1 MNTKIPITIV
11 TGFLGV
17 GKTTLVH
24 NMLKNANGK
33 RIAVLV
39 NEFGDVDVD
48 GQLIAPSDCG
58 DEDCN
63 LVQLPNGCICCT
75 VQEEFLPSMLQLL
88 ERKHEI
94 DHIVIETSGLSMP
107 KPLVKAVNWPDL
119 KPHIT
124 IDAVITVVDAVG
136 IATGEI
142 CDRERV
148 QAQRLA
154 DDTLDHETPIEELFL
169 DQLTC
174 ADLVLVSKRD
184 LVDAQK
190 FSEIIKIIEDKARPN
205 VKIVPVKNGVLDNA
219 LLLGIEASAEN
230 DVANRHSIHEE
241 HHKHGHHHHHND
253 DIKSV
258 LLEYPETKDIKS
270 LVSELKALVEKHEI
284 YRIKGFVNI
293 PNKPMR
299 MVLQGVGT
307 RFDYY
312 FEKPWAANEVRK
324 TSIVV
329 IGRNIALSEE
339 NEVIT
344 AVHHH
349 DHSHDHSHS
358 HDHNHS
364 H

>member
-1 MNTKIPITIV
+1 MNKKIPITIV

-39 NEFGDVDVD
+39 NEFGEVDVD
-48 GQLIAPSDCG
+48 GQLIASSECG
-58 DEDCN
+58 EQGCN

-88 ERKHEI
+88 ERKEEI

-154 DDTLDHETPIEELFL
+154 DDSLDHETPIEELFL
-169 DQLTC
+169 DQLVC

-184 LVDAQK
+184 LVDDQK
-190 FSEIIKIIEDKARPN
+190 FEEIEKLIAAKARPN
-205 VKIVPVKNGVLDNA
+205 IKIIPVENGELDNT
-219 LLLGIEASAEN
+219 LLLGIEASAED
-230 DVANRHSIHEE
+230 DVDNRHSIHEE
-241 HHKHGHHHHHND
+241 HHKSGNHHHHND
-253 DIKSV
+253 DIKTV
-258 LLEYPETKDIKS
+258 LLEYSETSDI
-270 LVSELKALVEKHEI
+270 KALVKDLKKLVEDHEI

-299 MVLQGVGT
+299 MVLQGVGS

-312 FEKPWAANEVRK
+312 FERPWGENEERK
-324 TSIVV
+324 TSLVV
-329 IGRNIALSEE
+329 IGKNIELTKN
-339 NEVIT
+339 NEVT
-344 AVHHH
+344 THV
-349 DHSHDHSHS
+349 HSHNHGHSHA
-358 HDHNHS
+358 H
-364 H
+364 

>member
-1 MNTKIPITIV
+1 MKKIPITIV

-24 NMLKNANGK
+24 NMLRNANGK

-39 NEFGDVDVD
+39 NEFGEVDVD
-48 GQLIAPSDCG
+48 GELIGSAGS
-58 DEDCN
+58 EEEEEAN

-88 ERKHEI
+88 ERKEEI

-124 IDAVITVVDAVG
+124 IDSVITVVDAVG

-148 QAQRLA
+148 QAQRLT
-154 DDTLDHETPIEELFL
+154 DDSLDHETPIEELFL

-174 ADLVLVSKRD
+174 ADLILMSKRD
-184 LVDAQK
+184 LVD
-190 FSEIIKIIEDKARPN
+190 EDKFEEVKAIVSNKARSN
-205 VKIVPVKNGVLDNA
+205 TKIVPVVKGEIDNSV
-219 LLLGIEASAEN
+219 LLGIEAAAED
-230 DVANRHSIHEE
+230 DVDNRHSIHEE

-253 DIKSV
+253 DIENM
-258 LLEYPETKDIKS
+258 LLEYPETNDIKE
-270 LVSELKALVEKHEI
+270 LVTELKEMVSDKEI

-293 PNKPMR
+293 PEKPMR
-299 MVLQGVGT
+299 MVLQGVGD

-312 FEKPWAANEVRK
+312 FERPWREGEDRL
-324 TSIVV
+324 TRLVV
-329 IGRNIALSEE
+329 IGKELSNVE
-339 NEVIT
+339 
-344 AVHHH
+344 
-349 DHSHDHSHS
+349 
-358 HDHNHS
+358 
-364 H
+364 

>member
-1 MNTKIPITIV
+1 MNKKIPITIV

-39 NEFGDVDVD
+39 NEFGEVDVD
-48 GQLIAPSDCG
+48 GQLIASSECDDDG
-58 DEDCN
+58 CN
-63 LVQLPNGCICCT
+63 LIQLPNGCICCT

-88 ERKHEI
+88 ERKDEI

-148 QAQRLA
+148 QKQRLA
-154 DDTLDHETPIEELFL
+154 DDSLDHETPIEELFL
-169 DQLTC
+169 DQLSC

-184 LVDAQK
+184 LIDDEK
-190 FSEIIKIIEDKARPN
+190 FEEVTKVIIDKARPN
-205 VKIVPVKNGVLDNA
+205 TKIVPVINGELDNA
-219 LLLGIEASAEN
+219 LLLGVGASAE
-230 DVANRHSIHEE
+230 DDLENRHSIHEE
-241 HHKHGHHHHHND
+241 HHKSGNHHHHND
-253 DIKSV
+253 DIKTI
-258 LLEYPETKDIKS
+258 LLEYSETTDI
-270 LVSELKALVEKHEI
+270 KALVKDLKVLTKQHEI

-299 MVLQGVGT
+299 MVLQGVGS

-312 FEKPWAANEVRK
+312 FERPWGENEERK
-324 TSIVV
+324 TSLVV
-329 IGRNIALSEE
+329 IGKNIELTKN

-344 AVHHH
+344 HINAHYHTH
-349 DHSHDHSHS
+349 
-358 HDHNHS
+358 
-364 H
+364 

>member
-1 MNTKIPITIV
+1 MNKIPITIV

-39 NEFGDVDVD
+39 NEFGEVDVD
-48 GQLIAPSDCG
+48 GQLIVSSECG
-58 DEDCN
+58 DDGCN
-63 LVQLPNGCICCT
+63 LIQLPNGCICCT

-88 ERKHEI
+88 ERKEEI

-124 IDAVITVVDAVG
+124 IDSVITVVDAVG

-148 QAQRLA
+148 QAQRLL
-154 DDTLDHETPIEELFL
+154 DDSLDHETPIEELFL
-169 DQLTC
+169 DQLAC

-184 LVDAQK
+184 LVDDEK
-190 FSEIIKIIEDKARPN
+190 FDEITQIIAAKARPN
-205 VKIVPVKNGVLDNA
+205 TKIIPVINGELNNA
-219 LLLGIEASAEN
+219 LLLGVEASAED
-230 DVANRHSIHEE
+230 DVDNRHSIHEE
-241 HHKHGHHHHHND
+241 HHKSGNHHHHND
-253 DIKSV
+253 DIKTV
-258 LLEYPETKDIKS
+258 LLQYTETEDVKALVKD
-270 LVSELKALVEKHEI
+270 LKALVEKHEI

-299 MVLQGVGT
+299 MVLQGVGS

-312 FEKPWAANEVRK
+312 FERLWGENEERK
-324 TSIVV
+324 TKLVV
-329 IGRNIALSEE
+329 IGKNIELTKN
-339 NEVIT
+339 NEVE
-344 AVHHH
+344 
-349 DHSHDHSHS
+349 SHSHS
-358 HDHNHS
+358 HGHS
-364 H
+364 HSH

>member
-1 MNTKIPITIV
+1 MNKKIPITIV

-39 NEFGDVDVD
+39 NEFGEVDVD
-48 GQLIAPSDCG
+48 GQLIASSECG
-58 DEDCN
+58 DEGCN

-88 ERKHEI
+88 ERKEEI

-107 KPLVKAVNWPDL
+107 KPLVKAVKLADL

-154 DDTLDHETPIEELFL
+154 DDSLDHETPIEELFL
-169 DQLTC
+169 DQLVC

-184 LVDAQK
+184 LVDDEK
-190 FSEIIKIIEDKARPN
+190 FEEIEKLIAAKARPN
-205 VKIVPVKNGVLDNA
+205 IKIIPVENGELDNT
-219 LLLGIEASAEN
+219 LLLGIEASAED
-230 DVANRHSIHEE
+230 DVDNRHSIHEE
-241 HHKHGHHHHHND
+241 HHKSGNHHHHND
-253 DIKSV
+253 DIKTV
-258 LLEYPETKDIKS
+258 LLEYSETSDI
-270 LVSELKALVEKHEI
+270 KALVKDLKKLVEDHEI

-299 MVLQGVGT
+299 MVLQGVGS

-312 FEKPWAANEVRK
+312 FERPWGENEERK

-329 IGRNIALSEE
+329 IGKNIELTKN

-344 AVHHH
+344 HV
-349 DHSHDHSHS
+349 HSHNHGHSHA
-358 HDHNHS
+358 H
-364 H
+364 

>member
-1 MNTKIPITIV
+1 MNKKIPITIV

-39 NEFGDVDVD
+39 NEFGEVDVD
-48 GQLIAPSDCG
+48 GQLIASSECG
-58 DEDCN
+58 EQGCN

-88 ERKHEI
+88 ERKEEI

-136 IATGEI
+136 VATGEI

-154 DDTLDHETPIEELFL
+154 DDSLDHETPIEELFL
-169 DQLTC
+169 DQLVC

-184 LVDAQK
+184 LVDDEK
-190 FSEIIKIIEDKARPN
+190 FEEIEKLISDKARPN
-205 VKIVPVKNGVLDNA
+205 IKIIPVENGELDNT
-219 LLLGIEASAEN
+219 LLLGIEASAED
-230 DVANRHSIHEE
+230 DVDNRHSIHEE
-241 HHKHGHHHHHND
+241 HHKSGNHHHHND
-253 DIKSV
+253 DIKTV
-258 LLEYPETKDIKS
+258 LLEYSETTDI
-270 LVSELKALVEKHEI
+270 KALVKDLKKLVEDHEI

-299 MVLQGVGT
+299 MVLQGVGA

-312 FEKPWAANEVRK
+312 FERPWGENEERK
-324 TSIVV
+324 TSLVV
-329 IGRNIALSEE
+329 IGKNIELTKN
-339 NEVIT
+339 NEVT
-344 AVHHH
+344 THV
-349 DHSHDHSHS
+349 HSHNHGHSHA
-358 HDHNHS
+358 H
-364 H
+364 

>member
-1 MNTKIPITIV
+1 MNKKIPITIV

-39 NEFGDVDVD
+39 NEFGEVDVD
-48 GQLIAPSDCG
+48 GQLIASSECG
-58 DEDCN
+58 EQGCN

-88 ERKHEI
+88 ERKEEI

-154 DDTLDHETPIEELFL
+154 DDSLDHETPIEELFL
-169 DQLTC
+169 DQLVC

-184 LVDAQK
+184 LVDDEK
-190 FSEIIKIIEDKARPN
+190 FEEIEKLISAKARPN
-205 VKIVPVKNGVLDNA
+205 IKIIPVENGELDNT
-219 LLLGIEASAEN
+219 LLLGIEASAED
-230 DVANRHSIHEE
+230 DVDNRHSIHEE
-241 HHKHGHHHHHND
+241 HHKSGNHHHHND
-253 DIKSV
+253 DIKTV
-258 LLEYPETKDIKS
+258 LLEYSQTSDI
-270 LVSELKALVEKHEI
+270 KALVKDLKKLVEDHEI

-299 MVLQGVGT
+299 MVLQGVGA

-312 FEKPWAANEVRK
+312 FERLWGENEERK
-324 TSIVV
+324 TSLVV
-329 IGRNIALSEE
+329 IGKNIELTKN

-344 AVHHH
+344 HV
-349 DHSHDHSHS
+349 HSHNHGHSHA
-358 HDHNHS
+358 H
-364 H
+364 

>member
-1 MNTKIPITIV
+1 MNKKIPITIV

-24 NMLKNANGK
+24 HMLKNANGK

-39 NEFGDVDVD
+39 NEFGEVDVD
-48 GQLIAPSDCG
+48 GQLIASSECD
-58 DEDCN
+58 DEGCN
-63 LVQLPNGCICCT
+63 LIQLPNGCICCT

-88 ERKHEI
+88 ERKDEI

-136 IATGEI
+136 VATGEI

-154 DDTLDHETPIEELFL
+154 DDSLDHETPIEELFL

-184 LVDAQK
+184 LVDNDK
-190 FSEIIKIIEDKARPN
+190 FEEITKIIATKARPN
-205 VKIVPVKNGVLDNA
+205 TKIIPVENGQLDNA
-219 LLLGIEASAEN
+219 LLLGVQASVED
-230 DVANRHSIHEE
+230 DVDNRHSIHEE
-241 HHKHGHHHHHND
+241 NHKHGHHHHHND
-253 DIKSV
+253 DIKTV
-258 LLEYPETKDIKS
+258 LLETTQTNDI
-270 LVSELKALVEKHEI
+270 KALVKELKTLTEQHEI

-312 FEKPWAANEVRK
+312 FERLWNKNEQRK
-324 TSIVV
+324 TSLVV
-329 IGRNIALSEE
+329 IGKNIELTK
-339 NEVIT
+339 NNQVIT
-344 AVHHH
+344 HLDNHNH
-349 DHSHDHSHS
+349 EHSHTH
-358 HDHNHS
+358 
-364 H
+364 

>member
-1 MNTKIPITIV
+1 MNKKIPITIV

-39 NEFGDVDVD
+39 NEFGEVDVD
-48 GQLIAPSDCG
+48 GQLIASSECG
-58 DEDCN
+58 EQGCN

-88 ERKHEI
+88 ERKDEI

-124 IDAVITVVDAVG
+124 IDAVITVVDAIG

-154 DDTLDHETPIEELFL
+154 DDSLDHETPIEELFL
-169 DQLTC
+169 DQLVC

-184 LVDAQK
+184 LVDDQK
-190 FSEIIKIIEDKARPN
+190 FEEIEKLISAKARPN
-205 VKIVPVKNGVLDNA
+205 IKIIPVENGELDNT
-219 LLLGIEASAEN
+219 LLLGIEASAED
-230 DVANRHSIHEE
+230 DVDNRHSIHEE
-241 HHKHGHHHHHND
+241 HHKSGNHHHHND
-253 DIKSV
+253 DIKTV
-258 LLEYPETKDIKS
+258 LLEHTETSDI
-270 LVSELKALVEKHEI
+270 KALVKDLKKLVEDHEI

-299 MVLQGVGT
+299 MVLQGVGA

-312 FEKPWAANEVRK
+312 FERPWGENEERK
-324 TSIVV
+324 TSLVV
-329 IGRNIALSEE
+329 IGKNIELTKN
-339 NEVIT
+339 NEVT
-344 AVHHH
+344 THV
-349 DHSHDHSHS
+349 HSHNHGHSHA
-358 HDHNHS
+358 H
-364 H
+364 

>member
-1 MNTKIPITIV
+1 MNKKIPITIV

-39 NEFGDVDVD
+39 NEFGEVDVD
-48 GQLIAPSDCG
+48 GQLIASSECG
-58 DEDCN
+58 DEGCN

-88 ERKHEI
+88 ERKEEI

-154 DDTLDHETPIEELFL
+154 DDSLDHETPIEELFL
-169 DQLTC
+169 DQLAC

-184 LVDAQK
+184 LVDDEK
-190 FSEIIKIIEDKARPN
+190 FEEIEKLISAKARPN
-205 VKIVPVKNGVLDNA
+205 IKIIPVENGELDNT
-219 LLLGIEASAEN
+219 LLLGIEASAED
-230 DVANRHSIHEE
+230 DVDNRHSIHEE
-241 HHKHGHHHHHND
+241 HHKSGNHHHHND
-253 DIKSV
+253 DIKTV
-258 LLEYPETKDIKS
+258 LLEYSETSDI
-270 LVSELKALVEKHEI
+270 KALVKDLKKLVEDHEI

-299 MVLQGVGT
+299 MVLQGVGS

-312 FEKPWAANEVRK
+312 FERPWGENEERK
-324 TSIVV
+324 TSLVV
-329 IGRNIALSEE
+329 IGKNIDLTKN

-344 AVHHH
+344 HV
-349 DHSHDHSHS
+349 HSHGHSHA
-358 HDHNHS
+358 H
-364 H
+364 

>member
-1 MNTKIPITIV
+1 MKKIPITII

-39 NEFGDVDVD
+39 NEFGEVDVD
-48 GQLIAPSDCG
+48 GELIGSAGCEE
-58 DEDCN
+58 DECN

-88 ERKHEI
+88 ERKEDI

-136 IATGEI
+136 LATGEI

-169 DQLTC
+169 DQINC
-174 ADLVLVSKRD
+174 ADLILLSKRD
-184 LVDAQK
+184 LIDDEK
-190 FSEIIKIIEDKARPN
+190 FEEVEKVIMGKARNGAKILPV
-205 VKIVPVKNGVLDNA
+205 VKGEIDNA
-219 LLLGIEASAEN
+219 VLLGIEASAED
-230 DVANRHSIHEE
+230 DVDNRHSIHEE

-253 DIKSV
+253 DIENM
-258 LLEYPETKDIKS
+258 LLEYPETADI
-270 LVSELKALVEKHEI
+270 KALVKELKEMVKEKEI

-293 PNKPMR
+293 PNKAMR
-299 MVLQGVGT
+299 MVLQGVGE

-312 FEKPWAANEVRK
+312 FDRNWKDGEERI
-324 TSIVV
+324 TRLVV
-329 IGRNIALSEE
+329 IGKELTGESKG
-339 NEVIT
+339 
-344 AVHHH
+344 
-349 DHSHDHSHS
+349 HSHS
-358 HDHNHS
+358 HDHHT

>member
-1 MNTKIPITIV
+1 MNKKIPITIV

-39 NEFGDVDVD
+39 NEFGEVDVD
-48 GQLIAPSDCG
+48 GQLIASSECG
-58 DEDCN
+58 EQGCN

-88 ERKHEI
+88 ERKEEI

-154 DDTLDHETPIEELFL
+154 DDSLDHETPIEELFL
-169 DQLTC
+169 DQLAC

-184 LVDAQK
+184 LVDDQK
-190 FSEIIKIIEDKARPN
+190 IEEIEKLISAKARPN
-205 VKIVPVKNGVLDNA
+205 IKIIPVENGELDNT
-219 LLLGIEASAEN
+219 LLLGIEASAED
-230 DVANRHSIHEE
+230 DVDNRHSIHEE
-241 HHKHGHHHHHND
+241 HHKSGNHHHHND
-253 DIKSV
+253 DIKTV
-258 LLEYPETKDIKS
+258 LLEYSETSDI
-270 LVSELKALVEKHEI
+270 KALVKDLKKLVEDHEI

-299 MVLQGVGT
+299 MVLQGVGS

-312 FEKPWAANEVRK
+312 FERPWGENEERK
-324 TSIVV
+324 TSLVV
-329 IGRNIALSEE
+329 IGKNIDLTKN

-344 AVHHH
+344 HV
-349 DHSHDHSHS
+349 HSHGHSHA
-358 HDHNHS
+358 H
-364 H
+364 

>member
-1 MNTKIPITIV
+1 MNKKIPITIV

-39 NEFGDVDVD
+39 NEFGEVDVD
-48 GQLIAPSDCG
+48 GQLIASSECDDDG
-58 DEDCN
+58 CN
-63 LVQLPNGCICCT
+63 LIQLPNGCICCT

-88 ERKHEI
+88 ERKEEI

-169 DQLTC
+169 DQLSC

-184 LVDAQK
+184 LIDDEK
-190 FSEIIKIIEDKARPN
+190 FKEVTKVIVDKARAN
-205 VKIVPVKNGVLDNA
+205 TKIVPVIKGEVDNA
-219 LLLGIEASAEN
+219 VLLGIEASAE
-230 DVANRHSIHEE
+230 DDLDNRHSIHEE
-241 HHKHGHHHHHND
+241 HHKSGNHHHHND
-253 DIKSV
+253 DIKTV
-258 LLEYPETKDIKS
+258 LLEYPETSDIKA
-270 LVSELKALVEKHEI
+270 LVKNLKALTEKNEI

-299 MVLQGVGT
+299 MVLQGVGS

-312 FEKPWAANEVRK
+312 FERAWGTNETRK
-324 TSIVV
+324 TSLVV
-329 IGRNIALSEE
+329 IGKNIKLTEK

-344 AVHHH
+344 HA
-349 DHSHDHSHS
+349 HSHDHHEHGHSHS
-358 HDHNHS
+358 H
-364 H
+364 

>member
-1 MNTKIPITIV
+1 MNKKIPITIV

-39 NEFGDVDVD
+39 NEFGEVDVD
-48 GQLIAPSDCG
+48 GQLISSSECG
-58 DEDCN
+58 EQGCN

-88 ERKHEI
+88 ERKDEI

-154 DDTLDHETPIEELFL
+154 DDSLDHETPIEELFL
-169 DQLTC
+169 DQLAC

-184 LVDAQK
+184 LVDDQK
-190 FSEIIKIIEDKARPN
+190 FEEIEKLISAKARPN
-205 VKIVPVKNGVLDNA
+205 IKIIPVENGELDNT
-219 LLLGIEASAEN
+219 LLLGIEASAED
-230 DVANRHSIHEE
+230 DVDNRHSIHEE
-241 HHKHGHHHHHND
+241 HHKSGNHHHHND
-253 DIKSV
+253 DIKTV
-258 LLEYPETKDIKS
+258 LLEYSETSDI
-270 LVSELKALVEKHEI
+270 KALVKDLKKLVEDHEI

-299 MVLQGVGT
+299 MVLQGVGS

-312 FEKPWAANEVRK
+312 FERLWGENEERK
-324 TSIVV
+324 TSLVV
-329 IGRNIALSEE
+329 IGKNIELTKN

-344 AVHHH
+344 HV
-349 DHSHDHSHS
+349 HSHNHGHSHA
-358 HDHNHS
+358 H
-364 H
+364 

>member
-1 MNTKIPITIV
+1 MNKKIPITIV

-39 NEFGDVDVD
+39 NEFGEVDVD
-48 GQLIAPSDCG
+48 GQLIASSECG
-58 DEDCN
+58 DEGCN

-88 ERKHEI
+88 ERKEEI

-154 DDTLDHETPIEELFL
+154 DDSLDHETPIEELFL
-169 DQLTC
+169 DQLVC

-184 LVDAQK
+184 LVDDQK
-190 FSEIIKIIEDKARPN
+190 FEEIEKLISAKARPN
-205 VKIVPVKNGVLDNA
+205 IKIIPVENGELDNT
-219 LLLGIEASAEN
+219 LLLGIEASAED
-230 DVANRHSIHEE
+230 DVDNRHSIHEE
-241 HHKHGHHHHHND
+241 HHKSGNHHHHND
-253 DIKSV
+253 DIKTV
-258 LLEYPETKDIKS
+258 LLEYSETSDI
-270 LVSELKALVEKHEI
+270 KALVKDLKKLVEDHEI

-299 MVLQGVGT
+299 MVLQGVGS

-312 FEKPWAANEVRK
+312 FERPWGENEERK
-324 TSIVV
+324 TSLVV
-329 IGRNIALSEE
+329 IGKNIELTKN

-344 AVHHH
+344 
-349 DHSHDHSHS
+349 HSHS
-358 HDHNHS
+358 HGHS
-364 H
+364 HAH

>member
-1 MNTKIPITIV
+1 MKKIPITIV

-39 NEFGDVDVD
+39 NEFGEVDVD
-48 GQLIAPSDCG
+48 GELIGSAGCEE
-58 DEDCN
+58 DECN
-63 LVQLPNGCICCT
+63 LIQLPNGCICCT

-88 ERKHEI
+88 ERKDDI

-119 KPHIT
+119 KPHVT

-154 DDTLDHETPIEELFL
+154 DDSLDHETPIEELFL
-169 DQLTC
+169 DQLNC
-174 ADLVLVSKRD
+174 ADLILLSKRD
-184 LVDAQK
+184 LIDDDK
-190 FSEIIKIIEDKARPN
+190 FKEVEQIITNKARPN
-205 VKIVPVKNGVLDNA
+205 AKIVPVIKGEIDNA
-219 LLLGIEASAEN
+219 VLLGIEASAED
-230 DVANRHSIHEE
+230 DVDNRHSIHEE
-241 HHKHGHHHHHND
+241 HHKGGHHHHHND
-253 DIKSV
+253 DIENK
-258 LLEYPETKDIKS
+258 LLEYPETADIKV
-270 LVSELKALVEKHEI
+270 LVKELKTMVKENEI

-299 MVLQGVGT
+299 MVLQGVGE

-312 FEKPWAANEVRK
+312 FDREWKADEERK
-324 TSIVV
+324 TRLVV
-329 IGRNIALSEE
+329 IGKHLTEE
-339 NEVIT
+339 SK
-344 AVHHH
+344 AKA
-349 DHSHDHSHS
+349 HSHAH
-358 HDHNHS
+358 
-364 H
+364 

>member
-1 MNTKIPITIV
+1 MNKKIPITIV

-39 NEFGDVDVD
+39 NEFGEVDVD
-48 GQLIAPSDCG
+48 GQLIASSECG
-58 DEDCN
+58 EQGCN

-88 ERKHEI
+88 ERKEEI

-154 DDTLDHETPIEELFL
+154 DDSLDHETPIEELFL
-169 DQLTC
+169 DQLGC

-184 LVDAQK
+184 LVDDEK
-190 FSEIIKIIEDKARPN
+190 FEEIEKLIAAKARPN
-205 VKIVPVKNGVLDNA
+205 IKIIPVENGKLDNT
-219 LLLGIEASAEN
+219 LLLGIEASAED
-230 DVANRHSIHEE
+230 DVDNRHSIHEE
-241 HHKHGHHHHHND
+241 HHKSGNHHHHND
-253 DIKSV
+253 DIKTV
-258 LLEYPETKDIKS
+258 LLEYSETSDIKAF
-270 LVSELKALVEKHEI
+270 VKDLKKLVEDHEI

-299 MVLQGVGT
+299 MVLQGVGA

-312 FEKPWAANEVRK
+312 FERPWGANEERK

-329 IGRNIALSEE
+329 IGKNIELTKN

-344 AVHHH
+344 
-349 DHSHDHSHS
+349 HSHS
-358 HDHNHS
+358 HGHS
-364 H
+364 HAH

>member
-1 MNTKIPITIV
+1 MNKIPITIV

-24 NMLKNANGK
+24 NMLKNAHGK

-39 NEFGDVDVD
+39 NEFGEVDVD
-48 GQLIAPSDCG
+48 GQLIASSECG
-58 DEDCN
+58 DEGCN
-63 LVQLPNGCICCT
+63 LIQLPNGCICCT
-75 VQEEFLPSMLQLL
+75 VQEEFLPSMLRLL
-88 ERKHEI
+88 ERKDEI

-124 IDAVITVVDAVG
+124 IDSVITVVDAVG

-154 DDTLDHETPIEELFL
+154 DDSLDHETPIEELFL
-169 DQLTC
+169 DQLVC
-174 ADLVLVSKRD
+174 ADLILVSKSD
-184 LVDAQK
+184 LVDDAK
-190 FSEIIKIIEDKARPN
+190 FEEITKIITAKARPN
-205 VKIVPVKNGVLDNA
+205 TRIIPVVNGELDNT
-219 LLLGIEASAEN
+219 LLLGVEASAED
-230 DVANRHSIHEE
+230 DVDNRHSIHEA
-241 HHKHGHHHHHND
+241 HHKHGNHHHHND
-253 DIKSV
+253 DVKTV
-258 LLEYPETKDIKS
+258 LLEYAETADIKT
-270 LVSELKALVEKHEI
+270 LVKELKALVAQHEI

-299 MVLQGVGT
+299 MVLQGVGS

-312 FEKPWAANEVRK
+312 FERPWGATENRK
-324 TSIVV
+324 TTIVV
-329 IGRNIALSEE
+329 IGKNIELTEE
-339 NEVIT
+339 NNIKT
-344 AVHHH
+344 HA
-349 DHSHDHSHS
+349 HSHS
-358 HDHNHS
+358 HDHEHGHS

>member
-1 MNTKIPITIV
+1 MKKIPITIV

-39 NEFGDVDVD
+39 NEFGEVDVD
-48 GQLIAPSDCG
+48 GQLIATAEC
-58 DEDCN
+58 DEDECN
-63 LVQLPNGCICCT
+63 LIQLPNGCICCT

-88 ERKHEI
+88 ERKEDI

-124 IDAVITVVDAVG
+124 IDSVITVVDAVG

-148 QAQRLA
+148 QKQRLA
-154 DDTLDHETPIEELFL
+154 DDSLDHETPIEELFL

-184 LVDAQK
+184 LIDTQK
-190 FSEIIKIIEDKARPN
+190 FEEVLAIITAKARPN
-205 VKIVPVKNGVLDNA
+205 TKIIPVVKGVLDNT
-219 LLLGIEASAEN
+219 LLLGIEASAED
-230 DVANRHSIHEE
+230 DVANRHSIHET
-241 HHKHGHHHHHND
+241 HHEHGHHHHHND
-253 DIKSV
+253 DIQNT
-258 LLEYPETKDIKS
+258 LLQYNETTDIKALIETLKE
-270 LVSELKALVEKHEI
+270 LVATHEV

-293 PNKPMR
+293 PNKSMR

-307 RFDYY
+307 RFEYY
-312 FEKPWAANEVRK
+312 FDRPWRENEERK
-324 TSIVV
+324 TSLVV
-329 IGRNIALSEE
+329 IGKGIEGLK
-339 NEVIT
+339 
-344 AVHHH
+344 
-349 DHSHDHSHS
+349 
-358 HDHNHS
+358 
-364 H
+364 

>member
-1 MNTKIPITIV
+1 MKKIPITIV

-24 NMLKNANGK
+24 NMLRNANGK

-39 NEFGDVDVD
+39 NEFGEVDVD
-48 GQLIAPSDCG
+48 GELIGSAGS
-58 DEDCN
+58 EEEEAN

-88 ERKHEI
+88 ERKEEI

-124 IDAVITVVDAVG
+124 IDSVITVVDAVG

-148 QAQRLA
+148 QAQRLT
-154 DDTLDHETPIEELFL
+154 DDSLDHETPIEELFL

-174 ADLVLVSKRD
+174 ADLILMSKRD
-184 LVDAQK
+184 LVD
-190 FSEIIKIIEDKARPN
+190 EDKFEEVKAIVSNKARSN
-205 VKIVPVKNGVLDNA
+205 TKIVPVVKGEIDNSV
-219 LLLGIEASAEN
+219 LLGIEAAAED
-230 DVANRHSIHEE
+230 DVDNRHSIHEE

-253 DIKSV
+253 DIENM
-258 LLEYPETKDIKS
+258 LLEYPETNDIKE
-270 LVSELKALVEKHEI
+270 LVTELKEMVSDKEI

-293 PNKPMR
+293 PEKPMR
-299 MVLQGVGT
+299 MVLQGVGD

-312 FEKPWAANEVRK
+312 FERPWREGEDRL
-324 TSIVV
+324 TRLVV
-329 IGRNIALSEE
+329 IGKELSNVE
-339 NEVIT
+339 
-344 AVHHH
+344 
-349 DHSHDHSHS
+349 
-358 HDHNHS
+358 
-364 H
+364 

>member
-1 MNTKIPITIV
+1 MNKKIPITIV

-24 NMLKNANGK
+24 NMLRNANGK

-39 NEFGDVDVD
+39 NEFGEVDVD
-48 GQLIAPSDCG
+48 GQLIAASDCG
-58 DEDCN
+58 DEACN

-88 ERKHEI
+88 ERKDQI

-142 CDRERV
+142 CDRARV

-154 DDTLDHETPIEELFL
+154 DDSLDHETPIEELFL
-169 DQLTC
+169 DQLSC

-184 LVDAQK
+184 LIANDK
-190 FSEIIKIIEDKARPN
+190 FEEVTNIVSNKARPN
-205 VKIVPVKNGVLDNA
+205 TKIIPVENGKLVNN
-219 LLLGIEASAEN
+219 LLLGIAAAAEE
-230 DVANRHSIHEE
+230 DLANRHSIHEE

-253 DIKSV
+253 DIQNA
-258 LLEYPETKDIKS
+258 LLEYPETTDIKA
-270 LVSELKALVEKHEI
+270 LVSELKALVQAHEI

-293 PNKPMR
+293 PNKDMR
-299 MVLQGVGT
+299 MVIQGVGS

-312 FEKPWAANEVRK
+312 FERPWRENEERK
-324 TSIVV
+324 TKLVV
-329 IGRNIALSEE
+329 IGKGIDLLKPE
-339 NEVIT
+339 T
-344 AVHHH
+344 TH
-349 DHSHDHSHS
+349 
-358 HDHNHS
+358 
-364 H
+364 

>member
-1 MNTKIPITIV
+1 MNKKIPITIV

-39 NEFGDVDVD
+39 NEFGEVDVD
-48 GQLIAPSDCG
+48 GQLIASSECG
-58 DEDCN
+58 DEGCN

-88 ERKHEI
+88 ERKEEI

-154 DDTLDHETPIEELFL
+154 DDSLDHETPIEELFL
-169 DQLTC
+169 DQLGC

-184 LVDAQK
+184 LVDDQK
-190 FSEIIKIIEDKARPN
+190 FEEIEKLIAAKARPN
-205 VKIVPVKNGVLDNA
+205 IKIIPVENGELDNT
-219 LLLGIEASAEN
+219 LLLGIEASAED
-230 DVANRHSIHEE
+230 DVDNRHSIHEE
-241 HHKHGHHHHHND
+241 HHKSGNHHHHND
-253 DIKSV
+253 DIKTV
-258 LLEYPETKDIKS
+258 LLEYSETSDIKAF
-270 LVSELKALVEKHEI
+270 VKDLKKLVEDHEI

-299 MVLQGVGT
+299 MVLQGVGS

-312 FEKPWAANEVRK
+312 FERPWGANKERK

-329 IGRNIALSEE
+329 IGKNIELTKN
-339 NEVIT
+339 NEVT
-344 AVHHH
+344 THV
-349 DHSHDHSHS
+349 HSHGHSHA
-358 HDHNHS
+358 H
-364 H
+364 

>member
-1 MNTKIPITIV
+1 MNKKIPITIV

-39 NEFGDVDVD
+39 NEFGEVDVD
-48 GQLIAPSDCG
+48 GQLIASSECG
-58 DEDCN
+58 DEGCN
-63 LVQLPNGCICCT
+63 LIQLPNGCICCT

-88 ERKHEI
+88 ERKEEI

-124 IDAVITVVDAVG
+124 IDSVITVVDAVG

-154 DDTLDHETPIEELFL
+154 DDSLDHETPIEELFL
-169 DQLTC
+169 DQLAC

-184 LVDAQK
+184 LVDDEK
-190 FSEIIKIIEDKARPN
+190 FEEITKIVTDKARPN
-205 VKIVPVKNGVLDNA
+205 TKIIPVENGELDNA
-219 LLLGIEASAEN
+219 LLLGVEASVED
-230 DVANRHSIHEE
+230 DVDNRHSIHEA
-241 HHKHGHHHHHND
+241 HHKSGNHHHHND
-253 DIKSV
+253 DIKTI
-258 LLEYPETKDIKS
+258 LLEYSETADIKA
-270 LVSELKALVEKHEI
+270 LVKDLKALVEKHEI

-299 MVLQGVGT
+299 MVLQGVGS

-312 FEKPWAANEVRK
+312 FERRWGENEERK
-324 TSIVV
+324 TSLVV
-329 IGRNIALSEE
+329 IGKNIELTKN
-339 NEVIT
+339 NEVT
-344 AVHHH
+344 M
-349 DHSHDHSHS
+349 HSHS
-358 HDHNHS
+358 HDHDHGHS

>member
-1 MNTKIPITIV
+1 MNKKIPITIV

-39 NEFGDVDVD
+39 NEFGEVDVD
-48 GQLIAPSDCG
+48 GQLIASSECG
-58 DEDCN
+58 EQGCN

-88 ERKHEI
+88 ERKEEI

-154 DDTLDHETPIEELFL
+154 DDSLDHETPIEELFL
-169 DQLTC
+169 DQLAC

-184 LVDAQK
+184 LVDDEK
-190 FSEIIKIIEDKARPN
+190 FEEIEKLISAKARPN
-205 VKIVPVKNGVLDNA
+205 IKIIPVENGELDNT
-219 LLLGIEASAEN
+219 LLLGIEASAED
-230 DVANRHSIHEE
+230 DVDNRHSIHEE
-241 HHKHGHHHHHND
+241 HHKSGNHHHHND
-253 DIKSV
+253 DIKTV
-258 LLEYPETKDIKS
+258 LLEYSETSDIKAF
-270 LVSELKALVEKHEI
+270 VKDLKKLVEDHEI

-299 MVLQGVGT
+299 MVLQGVGS

-312 FEKPWAANEVRK
+312 FERPWGANEERK

-329 IGRNIALSEE
+329 IGKNIELTKN

-344 AVHHH
+344 HV
-349 DHSHDHSHS
+349 HSHNHGHSHA
-358 HDHNHS
+358 H
-364 H
+364 

>member
-1 MNTKIPITIV
+1 MNKKIPITIV

-39 NEFGDVDVD
+39 NEFGEVDVD
-48 GQLIAPSDCG
+48 GQLIASSECG
-58 DEDCN
+58 EQGCN

-88 ERKHEI
+88 ERKEEI

-154 DDTLDHETPIEELFL
+154 DDSLDHETPIEELFL
-169 DQLTC
+169 DQLAC

-184 LVDAQK
+184 LVDDEK
-190 FSEIIKIIEDKARPN
+190 FEEIEKLISAKARPN
-205 VKIVPVKNGVLDNA
+205 IKIIPVENGELDNT
-219 LLLGIEASAEN
+219 LLLGIEASAED
-230 DVANRHSIHEE
+230 DVDNRHSIHEE
-241 HHKHGHHHHHND
+241 HHKSGNHHHHND
-253 DIKSV
+253 DIKTV
-258 LLEYPETKDIKS
+258 LLEYSETTDI
-270 LVSELKALVEKHEI
+270 KALVKDLKKLVENHEI

-299 MVLQGVGT
+299 MVLQGVGS

-312 FEKPWAANEVRK
+312 FERPWGENEERK
-324 TSIVV
+324 TSLVV
-329 IGRNIALSEE
+329 IGKNIELTKN

-344 AVHHH
+344 
-349 DHSHDHSHS
+349 HSHS
-358 HDHNHS
+358 HGHS
-364 H
+364 HAH

>member
-1 MNTKIPITIV
+1 MNKIPITIV

-39 NEFGDVDVD
+39 NEFGEVDVD
-48 GQLIAPSDCG
+48 GQLIGATGCEDDDC
-58 DEDCN
+58 D
-63 LVQLPNGCICCT
+63 LIQLPNGCICCT

-88 ERKHEI
+88 ERKDQI

-124 IDAVITVVDAVG
+124 IDSVITVVDAVG

-154 DDTLDHETPIEELFL
+154 DDSLDHETPIEELFL

-184 LVDAQK
+184 LVDDET
-190 FSEIIKIIEDKARPN
+190 FEEINQIITNKARSNTKII
-205 VKIVPVKNGVLDNA
+205 PVVNGELDNA
-219 LLLGIEASAEN
+219 LLLGLEASAEN
-230 DVANRHSIHEE
+230 DVDNRHSIHEE

-253 DIKSV
+253 DIQNA
-258 LLEYPETKDIKS
+258 LLEYPETADI
-270 LVSELKALVEKHEI
+270 KALVADLKGLVQNHEI

-299 MVLQGVGT
+299 MVLQGVGA

-312 FEKPWAANEVRK
+312 FERPWEENEIRK
-324 TSIVV
+324 TKLVV
-329 IGRNIALSEE
+329 IGKGVEE
-339 NEVIT
+339 LKAENSI
-344 AVHHH
+344 
-349 DHSHDHSHS
+349 
-358 HDHNHS
+358 
-364 H
+364 

>member
-1 MNTKIPITIV
+1 MKKIPITIV

-39 NEFGDVDVD
+39 NEFGEVDVD
-48 GQLIAPSDCG
+48 GELIGSAGCEE
-58 DEDCN
+58 DECN

-88 ERKHEI
+88 ERKEDI

-107 KPLVKAVNWPDL
+107 KPLVRAVNWPDL

-136 IATGEI
+136 LATGEI

-169 DQLTC
+169 DQLNC
-174 ADLVLVSKRD
+174 ADLILLSKRD
-184 LVDAQK
+184 LIDDNAFEEVEK
-190 FSEIIKIIEDKARPN
+190 IVSEKARPSA
-205 VKIVPVKNGVLDNA
+205 KIVPVIKGEIDNA
-219 LLLGIEASAEN
+219 VLLGMEASAED
-230 DVANRHSIHEE
+230 DVDNRHSIHEE
-241 HHKHGHHHHHND
+241 HHKQGKHHHHND
-253 DIKSV
+253 DIENM
-258 LLEYPETKDIKS
+258 LLEYPETADIKA
-270 LVSELKALVEKHEI
+270 LVKELKAMVKEKEI

-293 PNKPMR
+293 PNKEMR
-299 MVLQGVGT
+299 MVLQGVGE

-312 FEKPWAANEVRK
+312 FDRNWRDGEERI
-324 TSIVV
+324 TRLVV
-329 IGRNIALSEE
+329 IGKELTGKPKAHTHS
-339 NEVIT
+339 
-344 AVHHH
+344 HHH
-349 DHSHDHSHS
+349 HH
-358 HDHNHS
+358 
-364 H
+364 

>member
-1 MNTKIPITIV
+1 MNKIPITIV

-24 NMLKNANGK
+24 NMLKKANGK

-39 NEFGDVDVD
+39 NEFGEVDVD
-48 GQLIAPSDCG
+48 GQLIAASECG
-58 DEDCN
+58 DDDCN
-63 LVQLPNGCICCT
+63 LIKLPNGCICCT
-75 VQEEFLPSMLQLL
+75 VQEEFLPSMLRLL
-88 ERKHEI
+88 ERKDEI

-124 IDAVITVVDAVG
+124 IDSVITVVDAVG

-154 DDTLDHETPIEELFL
+154 DDSLDHETPIEELFL
-169 DQLTC
+169 DQLVC

-184 LVDAQK
+184 LVDDTK
-190 FSEIIKIIEDKARPN
+190 FEEITKIITAKARPN
-205 VKIVPVKNGVLDNA
+205 TKIIPVINGELDNT
-219 LLLGIEASAEN
+219 LLLGVEAFAEN
-230 DVANRHSIHEE
+230 DVDNRHSIHEE

-253 DIKSV
+253 DIKNA
-258 LLEYPETKDIKS
+258 LLEYPETTN
-270 LVSELKALVEKHEI
+270 VKALVEYLKRLVEAHEI

-299 MVLQGVGT
+299 MVLQGVGA

-312 FEKPWAANEVRK
+312 FDRPWRENEERK
-324 TSIVV
+324 TCLVV
-329 IGRNIALSEE
+329 IGKGIEE
-339 NEVIT
+339 LKSLDKSLV
-344 AVHHH
+344 
-349 DHSHDHSHS
+349 
-358 HDHNHS
+358 
-364 H
+364 

>member
-1 MNTKIPITIV
+1 MKKIPITIV

-24 NMLKNANGK
+24 NMLRNANGK

-39 NEFGDVDVD
+39 NEFGEVDVD
-48 GQLIAPSDCG
+48 GELIGSAGCEE
-58 DEDCN
+58 DECN

-88 ERKHEI
+88 ERKEDI

-136 IATGEI
+136 LATGEI

-169 DQLTC
+169 DQLNC
-174 ADLVLVSKRD
+174 ADLILLSKRD
-184 LVDAQK
+184 LIDDDK
-190 FSEIIKIIEDKARPN
+190 FKEVEQIVTSKARPSA
-205 VKIVPVKNGVLDNA
+205 KIVPVIKGEVDNA
-219 LLLGIEASAEN
+219 VLLGIEASAED
-230 DVANRHSIHEE
+230 DVDNRHSIHEE
-241 HHKHGHHHHHND
+241 HHKKGHHHHHND
-253 DIKSV
+253 DIENM
-258 LLEYPETKDIKS
+258 LLQYPETADIKV
-270 LVSELKALVEKHEI
+270 LVKELKTMVKEKEI

-293 PNKPMR
+293 SNKPMR
-299 MVLQGVGT
+299 MVLQGVGE

-312 FEKPWAANEVRK
+312 FDREWKEGEERK
-324 TSIVV
+324 TRLVV
-329 IGRNIALSEE
+329 IGKHLTEE
-339 NEVIT
+339 SRVK
-344 AVHHH
+344 V
-349 DHSHDHSHS
+349 HSHS
-358 HDHNHS
+358 HPHTH
-364 H
+364 